1 MMKTK
6 GMAVSVLLVVVMAH
20 LIIMTEPAQAFT
32 CLDVAPNLA
41 ACISYL
47 SGIDSRPPQICCD
60 GVTRVKGMCVTTDNR
75 RLACNCIKEVATRIR
90 VIKES
95 AVASLP
101 IACNQ
106 PFPFPISTSF
116 DCNSY
121 AITFSLK

>member
-1 MMKTK
+1 MMKTQRI
-6 GMAVSVLLVVVMAH
+6 VISVLLVAVMAH
-20 LIIMTEPAQAFT
+20 LMIMTEPTEAFT

-47 SGIDSRPPQICCD
+47 SGIDSRPSQICCG
-60 GVTRVKGMCVTTDNR
+60 GVTRVRGMCVTTGDR
-75 RLACNCIKEVATRIR
+75 RLACNCIKGVATRIS

-106 PFPFPISTSF
+106 PLPFPISTSF
-116 DCNSY
+116 DCDS
-121 AITFSLK
+121 IP